1 MAFLQIWTSTI
12 RPTLRCFAHFDLEM
26 CFAPQRRAIFPDRIF
41 QNARATLNFSTFW
54 LTNVLRATAAWR
66 FYRSELP
73 KFVPSWGVLRIFT
86 YKCASRRS
94 GVPFFISVLNSYL
107 RTHRFGEPTFWTS
120 GTTNHW
126 KNTAFCHIPS
136 ICRVSSF
143 FLLTRLA
150 RRSSFY
156 RLDYLLVELL
166 STDLTSFDWLD
177 HSSTLLFNCPHCRKL
192 DF

>member
-1 MAFLQIWTSTI
+1 
-12 RPTLRCFAHFDLEM
+12 M
-26 CFAPQRRAIFPDRIF
+26 CFAPQRRGIFTD
-41 QNARATLNFSTFW
+41 LNFHNSSHTEVFCAFW
-54 LTNVLRATAAWR
+54 LRNVLRATAPCS
-66 FYRSELP
+66 FPRSNLP
-73 KFVPSWGVLRIFT
+73 KCAHDPEFFHILT
-86 YKCASRRS
+86 YKCASRHS

-107 RTHRFGEPTFWTS
+107 RTHRFGEPTFRTS